1 MKSQPVSTRPVLID
15 QDMTSLNFSERDFRD
30 ALGMFAT
37 GVSIVTANCGGE
49 RVAATIGSFSSVS
62 LDPPLVLFMIAKSSR
77 AFSAWS
83 SVRQFAV
90 NILDRGQREL
100 STKFAK
106 ALSNKWENVQP
117 LPGVVTDSYLLPGA
131 LAWLE
136 CETYRQYDGGDHL
149 IILGKVQA
157 IAHRGGANASPLVF
171 FNGHYRS
178 LMPTELDNMPHEE
191 AMWIYGW

>member
-1 MKSQPVSTRPVLID
+1 MTSQSVPTRPVLID
-15 QDMTSLNFSERDFRD
+15 QDMTSANFSERDFRD

-37 GVSIVTANCGGE
+37 GVSIVTADCGGE

-83 SVRQFAV
+83 SVGQFAI
-90 NILDRGQREL
+90 NILDRAQGEL

-106 ALSNKWENVQP
+106 ALTNKWENVHP
-117 LPGVVTDSYLLPGA
+117 LPGAVTDSYLLPGA
-131 LAWLE
+131 LAWFE
-136 CETYRQYDGGDHL
+136 CEKYCQFDGGDHL

-157 IAHRGGANASPLVF
+157 IARRSGANATPLVF

-178 LMPTELDNMPHEE
+178 LMPLELDNMPHEE
-191 AMWIYGW
+191 SMWIYGW

>member
-1 MKSQPVSTRPVLID
+1 MTSQSVPTRPALID
-15 QDMTSLNFSERDFRD
+15 QALTSVNFSERDFRD

-83 SVRQFAV
+83 SVGKFAV
-90 NILDRGQREL
+90 NILDRAQSEL

-117 LPGVVTDSYLLPGA
+117 LPGSVTDTYLLPGA

-136 CETYRQYDGGDHL
+136 CETFRQYDGGDHL

-157 IAHRGGANASPLVF
+157 MARRSGANASPLVF

-178 LMPTELDNMPHEE
+178 LMPMEIDNIPHEE
-191 AMWIYGW
+191 SMWIYGW